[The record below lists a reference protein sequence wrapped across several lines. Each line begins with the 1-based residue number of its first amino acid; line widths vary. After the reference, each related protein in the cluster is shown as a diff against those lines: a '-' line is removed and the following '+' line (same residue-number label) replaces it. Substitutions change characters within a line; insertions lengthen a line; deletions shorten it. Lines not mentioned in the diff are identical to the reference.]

1 MFANTAMMAS
11 DTLELGAELA
21 DAAPVP
27 ALAELAPSSGLA
39 GGLPGGV
46 VDTSADLQTCQTGR
60 G

>member
-1 MFANTAMMAS
+1 MAS